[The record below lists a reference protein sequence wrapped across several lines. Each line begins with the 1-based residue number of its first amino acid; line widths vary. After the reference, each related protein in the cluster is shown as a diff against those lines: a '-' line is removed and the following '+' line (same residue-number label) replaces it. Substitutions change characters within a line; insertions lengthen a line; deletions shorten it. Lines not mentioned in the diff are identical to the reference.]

1 MPDRIIKES
10 ICTSD
15 TLNQLS
21 DFEERFWH
29 RLIVN
34 CDDYGRFDARPAIL
48 RGRLFPLMEGKTLK
62 DMSNTLSKLA
72 SVGLVELYEVDG
84 KPFLH
89 VVTWDKY
96 QRIRA
101 KRSKFPEPNGTCC
114 HLPSDD
120 VKCPRNPI
128 QSNPNPNPIREAD
141 AGNAPAGEDQPPQ
154 DQELA
159 KVMNLYL
166 NRVNALPSPDCI
178 DELKGYTKLLGADV
192 CCRAINIALDDKKVS
207 WSYIKGI
214 LASYSRDGVRSLA
227 DVQEREARRE
237 AEKAAIE
244 KRRSTLKPN
253 QVVAGTYQDNKPID
267 MERLRNIYE
276 SMG

>member
-1 MPDRIIKES
+1 MHGTEDQVILMPDRIIKES

-48 RGRLFPLMEGKTLK
+48 KGRLFPLMESKTLK
-62 DMSNTLSKLA
+62 NIADALERLA

-101 KRSKFPEPNGTCC
+101 KRSKFPAPDSTCC
-114 HLPSDD
+114 QMTSND
-120 VKCPRNPI
+120 VKCCRNPI
-128 QSNPNPNPIREAD
+128 QSESNPNPNPNPSVSRAKRFTPPTLAEVQAYVAERHSPVDPQGFIDFYESKGWMVGRNPMKDWKAACRNAEKWDRWGKTVPKEA
-141 AGNAPAGEDQPPQ
+141 GSPQ
-154 DQELA
+154 M
-159 KVMNLYL
+159 K
-166 NRVNALPSPDCI
+166 
-178 DELKGYTKLLGADV
+178 
-192 CCRAINIALDDKKVS
+192 
-207 WSYIKGI
+207 
-214 LASYSRDGVRSLA
+214 RSLE
-227 DVQEREARRE
+227 DY
-237 AEKAAIE
+237 
-244 KRRSTLKPN
+244 LHW
-253 QVVAGTYQDNKPID
+253 
-267 MERLRNIYE
+267 
-276 SMG
+276 